1 MYYFYPSFTT
11 TKYEFGIIY
20 TLCIMNYFAD
30 FLKFIDNF
38 IDYFSAP
45 VYHLL
50 TVLLMLAYILI
61 VIGVTYVNPDYTG
74 YLTLVSQ
81 TFIAIILIIRF
92 NPLRNHMICS
102 ENDRTLVRKRIPE
115 WFPKTSQSRSS
126 WAKINQTT
134 TNIKQ
139 YQQLYFARLCHRL

>member
-1 MYYFYPSFTT
+1 
-11 TKYEFGIIY
+11 
-20 TLCIMNYFAD
+20 MNYFAD
-30 FLKFIDNF
+30 FLKFVDNF

-74 YLTLVSQ
+74 YLTLISQ

-92 NPLRNHMICS
+92 NPFRNHMICS
-102 ENDRTLVRKRIPE
+102 ENDRTLVLA
-115 WFPKTSQSRSS
+115 SS
-126 WAKINQTT
+126 FFLLFNDEYTHYIIDYMKSTPIVNYMKNKINM
-134 TNIKQ
+134 
-139 YQQLYFARLCHRL
+139 